1 VRVKIPHTGTAIRKI
16 SEKSRPGFKISHT
29 GVCDGINDQ
38 KPYRLLFDFY
48 SVAMHL
54 IQFIDI

>member
-29 GVCDGINDQ
+29 GVCDGINEQ

-48 SVAMHL
+48 SVTMYL
-54 IQFIDI
+54 I